1 MKVHVNW
8 NVFETVT
15 GSAMIGE
22 VRQHVGP
29 LIGKLMESGK
39 MESHGVYAD
48 GRGGFIVLNVDG
60 ADEVLSLLYPLHDF
74 ATIETRPIVSF
85 QELGEFLQSHAG

>member
-1 MKVHVNW
+1 MKLHVNW

-15 GSAMIGE
+15 GSAMVDEIRG
-22 VRQHVGP
+22 QIGP
-29 LIGKLMESGK
+29 LVGKLTESGK

-48 GRGGFIVLNVDG
+48 GRGGYMVINVDT
-60 ADEVLSLLYPLHDF
+60 ADEVLGLLFPLHDF

-85 QELGEFLQSHAG
+85 QELGEFFHSQAD

>member
-8 NVFETVT
+8 NVFETVV
-15 GSAMIGE
+15 GSAMIAE
-22 VRQHVGP
+22 IRQEVGP

-48 GRGGFIVLNVDG
+48 GRGGFLVLNVDSAG
-60 ADEVLSLLYPLHDF
+60 EVLSLLYPLQDF
-74 ATIETRPIVSF
+74 CTIETRPVVSF
-85 QELGEFLQSHAG
+85 EALGEFFESHAR

>member
-60 ADEVLSLLYPLHDF
+60 ADEVLSLLGEVKQGWDG
-74 ATIETRPIVSF
+74 IESLVPGQPAR
-85 QELGEFLQSHAG
+85 